1 MAEYDYIGSE
11 VKRIRKEMGISQA
24 ELAEKSSVSIDTLR
38 RLENGYTLPRL
49 DSIVP
54 IFKVLG
60 IEWELLLKTKKGS
73 SWQDVQNILEKA
85 SQELDQNNLDNI
97 SEYISQ
103 LNYYRDTL
111 PTSYKNK
118 LDQYIL
124 FFQACLS
131 RSKDKNL
138 ILYKK
143 YLEDALSLT
152 IKSEDLLSESSNYNE
167 LEIRILQSLSEYY
180 IDIED
185 NEKAFKILNH
195 LKEVT
200 PTESKLFP
208 KICYNLARYYYIEQK
223 YNDTILL
230 CQIGLEEGSKISNYN
245 SFPLLYYMIGISKYK
260 IGELDYRFYL
270 DSSLKLCDLLL
281 KNDLKKV
288 LILSIDEILQ
298 E

>member
-24 ELAEKSSVSIDTLR
+24 ELAEKSNVSIDTLR

-97 SEYISQ
+97 LEYISQ
-103 LNYYRDTL
+103 LTYYRDTL
-111 PTSYKNK
+111 PNSYKIK
-118 LDQYIL
+118 LDQYLL

-138 ILYKK
+138 VLYKE

-152 IKSEDLLSESSNYNE
+152 IKSEDLLSEGSNYNE

-185 NEKAFKILNH
+185 NEKAFNILNH

-208 KICYNLARYYYIEQK
+208 KICYNLARYYYIEKK
-223 YNDTILL
+223 YTNTILL
-230 CQIGLEEGSKISNYN
+230 CKGGLEEGSKISNYS